1 MEEDLDELEVEVICL
16 DCTKTLGVV
25 AAFKTNFGSH
35 RDDGKW
41 ICPRCERGVITLT
54 HNALN
59 GKIFERLYGISNLAK
74 ELPENFPV
82 SKFLL
87 YEEPYLEV

>member
-1 MEEDLDELEVEVICL
+1 MEEDLNEIEVEVICL
-16 DCTKTLGVV
+16 ECTQKLGFV
-25 AAFKTNFGSH
+25 ATFKTNFGSH

-41 ICPRCERGVITLT
+41 ICPRCDQGVITLT
-54 HNALN
+54 QNARN
-59 GKIFERLYGISNLAK
+59 AQAFERLYGISNFAK